1 MGIFHEYEVKIRLD
15 DPSKLTSEIKKL
27 NGKILKEVTQFD
39 TYYDFEN
46 LELTKKDVNLRI
58 RKEFNANND
67 FVNAEFSFKGSRRGK
82 FIEIRPDISIQF
94 LSETEINKLD
104 IILKK
109 LGYRRLILFIKQRE
123 RWKLGTIEFEIDKKI
138 IAEDETVKI
147 DIGSFCQATIETN
160 KDVEDGE
167 INKILWKSLNRLGY
181 DFENFEERSY
191 IELYF
196 IKKKK

>member
-1 MGIFHEYEVKIRLD
+1 
-15 DPSKLTSEIKKL
+15 
-27 NGKILKEVTQFD
+27 LKEVTQFD